1 MSVSYACTEVTH
13 QFQTSNS
20 LLARLPCNVLLAVS
34 NGQGYTMATLPALS
48 YVDMQI
54 TELTT
59 HKRKIFVL

>member
-13 QFQTSNS
+13 QFETSNS
-20 LLARLPCNVLLAVS
+20 PLARLPCNVLLAVS

-54 TELTT
+54 TEVTT
-59 HKRKIFVL
+59 HKRKLFVL